1 MGMTGFRP
9 SRLARAVAAVC
20 FVASAAT
27 LAAPPRQLNFDTLI
41 HGVDA
46 AVKAR
51 IDDVAGYSVTEHYAV
66 YRNSDVTHPAAEM
79 TVRTVYRQ
87 DTGKSYTPISQSG
100 SGFLR
105 STVIGSILEN
115 EKRLN
120 QPGNREGAWITS
132 ANYEMKLE
140 PNSHQLLGGRDCIVL
155 ALTPKRESPYLFSG
169 TLWVDSKDYSI
180 VQLQGTAS
188 KSASFL
194 IGPAHITRQ
203 YANVDGFPM
212 ATHLMAVSS
221 SLLFGQ
227 TTVKI
232 DYRDYHIQLRSA
244 P

>member
-1 MGMTGFRP
+1 MTEFRP
-9 SRLARAVAAVC
+9 SHLARAVAAAC
-20 FVASAAT
+20 FVAGAAT
-27 LAAPPRQLNFDTLI
+27 AAAPTQQLDLDALI

-51 IDDVAGYSVTEHYAV
+51 IDDMAGYSVTEHYAV
-66 YRNSDVTHPAAEM
+66 YRNSDETHPAAEM

-132 ANYEMKLE
+132 ANYEMKLQ
-140 PNSHQLLGGRDCIVL
+140 PIGNQSLDGRDCIVL
-155 ALTPKRESPYLFSG
+155 ALTPKRESPYLFNG

-194 IGPAHITRQ
+194 TGPAYITRQ

-212 ATHLMAVSS
+212 ATHLMAVSNS
-221 SLLFGQ
+221 MLLGR
-227 TTVKI
+227 TMVKI
-232 DYRDYHIQLRSA
+232 DYRDYQIQIRSA